1 MTDPPP
7 MVVSL
12 TPEAVLGPSHA
23 RHAPEL
29 APHRLVYAGRRAG
42 AGETAIGEADYL
54 VGDWTHELAL
64 DGAALERARRCRAV
78 FQPTAG
84 TECIDLERAAQLEI
98 PVSNA
103 PGTNDRAVAE
113 WTVMAILALLKDVW
127 RHHQGVQDGRWDMV
141 AAGERGVFELGG
153 RTVGIVGLGRIGQ
166 AVARRLSAFELGRLV
181 YADERSAGPEL
192 EHTLRIERLDIDE
205 LCAVSDAVTLHLPL
219 TPRSRR
225 LIDARRL
232 ALLRP
237 RAVLVNAARG
247 AIVDEAALAAA
258 LDAGRLKGA
267 ALDVFTDEPPPP
279 DHPLR
284 GRPDVLLSPHLAGS
298 TNEARERMIA
308 SALANLDRVLRGRD
322 PAHVVNGVRGV
333 PRRPGVWPR
342 SPRA

>member
-7 MVVSL
+7 TVVSL
-12 TPEAVLGPSHA
+12 TPEAVLGPIHA
-23 RHAPEL
+23 RHLQEL
-29 APHRLVYAGRRAG
+29 APHRLVYG
-42 AGETAIGEADYL
+42 GEVTLGEADYL
-54 VGDWTHELAL
+54 LGDWTHEVGL
-64 DGAALERARRCRAV
+64 DGAALERAGRCRAV

-84 TECIDLERAAQLEI
+84 TEGIDLERAAQLGI
-98 PVSNA
+98 PVTNA

-141 AAGERGVFELGG
+141 TAGERGVFELGG
-153 RTVGIVGLGRIGQ
+153 RTVGIIGLGRIGQ
-166 AVARRLSAFELGRLV
+166 SVARRLRAFELGRMV
-181 YADERSAGPEL
+181 YADTRPAPPEL
-192 EHTLRIERLDIDE
+192 EHELRIERLEIDD
-205 LCAVSDAVTLHLPL
+205 LCVVSDAVTLHLPL
-219 TPRSRR
+219 TPRTRG

-267 ALDVFTDEPPPP
+267 ALDVFTHEPPPP

-284 GRPDVLLSPHLAGS
+284 GRPNVLLSPHLAGS

-322 PAHVVNGVRGV
+322 PAYVVNGVAGV
-333 PRRPGVWPR
+333 PRRPAVWMGRPR
-342 SPRA
+342 V